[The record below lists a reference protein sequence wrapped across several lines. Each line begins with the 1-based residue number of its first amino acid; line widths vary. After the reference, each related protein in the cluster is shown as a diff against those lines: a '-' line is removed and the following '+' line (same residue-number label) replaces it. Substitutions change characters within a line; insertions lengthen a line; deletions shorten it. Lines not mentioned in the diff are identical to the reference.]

1 MWFKNLRIFRFT
13 QFVDLSPETLEKA
26 LEQHR
31 FRPCAALEFSRYGWV
46 SPMGKHS
53 EMLTHSANGQTI
65 LCARKQEKILPAGA
79 INELVDEKVAEM
91 EVANARSVYRKEKLN
106 IKDDVI
112 HTLLPRALTR
122 SAMTFAYIVPEQK
135 LLIIDAAS
143 PAKAEELMEYLRA
156 ALGSLPVAPLS
167 CHGDMADVM
176 TRWLKQRPP
185 VNFDL
190 DDECELRNA
199 RDGKNIVRCKNQEL
213 ESDEVEA
220 HLKAGK
226 RVTQLALNWKEAIQ
240 FVLCED
246 FSIKRLRFSEMVQEQ
261 ADTEADAD
269 DFATRF
275 DQDFVVMS
283 LQLNQLIDELIDAAG
298 GANQET
304 GVATSA
310 QA

>member
-1 MWFKNLRIFRFT
+1 MWFKNLRVFRFT
-13 QFVDLSPETLEKA
+13 QFIDLSAETLEAA
-26 LEQHR
+26 LQQHA
-31 FRPCAALEFSRYGWV
+31 FKPCGSLEFSRYGWV

-65 LCARKQEKILPAGA
+65 ICARKQEKILPAGA
-79 INELVDEKVAEM
+79 INELVDEKVEELEA
-91 EVANARSVYRKEKLN
+91 AHARSVYRKEKMN

-122 SAMTFAYIVPEQK
+122 SNLTYAYIAPEQK

-156 ALGSLPVAPLS
+156 ALGSLPVVPLS

-185 VNFDL
+185 ANFEL

-199 RDGKNIVRCKNQEL
+199 RESKNIVRCKNQEL
-213 ESDEVEA
+213 ESEEVEA

-226 RVTQLALNWKEAIQ
+226 RVTQLALNWKESLQ
-240 FVLCED
+240 FLLAED
-246 FSIKRLRFSEMVQEQ
+246 FSIKRLRFSEMIQEQ
-261 ADTEADAD
+261 ADTDADAD

-275 DQDFVVMS
+275 DQDFAVMS
-283 LQLNQLIDELIDAAG
+283 LQLNQLIEELIEAAG
-298 GANQET
+298 GSGE
-304 GVATSA
+304 
-310 QA
+310 